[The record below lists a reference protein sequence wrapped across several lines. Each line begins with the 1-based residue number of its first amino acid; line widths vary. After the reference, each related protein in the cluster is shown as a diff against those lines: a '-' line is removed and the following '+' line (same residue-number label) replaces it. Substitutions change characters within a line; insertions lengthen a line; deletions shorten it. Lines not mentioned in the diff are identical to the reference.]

1 MTMHLTIKMNR
12 SAGLCISEAQS
23 DIKLAGIF
31 GDSVEL
37 PPVHMGIDGAMMSTY
52 PDVSMMSIQGHHV
65 SDSNTTRQLCQCQ
78 ASHAA

>member
-12 SAGLCISEAQS
+12 SAGLCIS
-23 DIKLAGIF
+23 